1 MPNVYTHAKIS
12 NRCIP
17 YFECDQILFSLDRDE
32 RDGIFGRETVYSQH
46 DTDMLKRIIREKEQ
60 LEKQSTHKL
69 ALLQN
74 QISSKDRDILRL
86 EERLNE
92 MVCKCCD
99 SHYCFEF

>member
-1 MPNVYTHAKIS
+1 MRLA
-12 NRCIP
+12 
-17 YFECDQILFSLDRDE
+17 SLSFDRDE
-32 RDGIFGRETVYSQH
+32 HDGIYGRETVYSQH
-46 DTDMLKRIIREKEQ
+46 DADMLKRIIREKEQ

-92 MVCKCCD
+92 MVC
-99 SHYCFEF
+99 E